1 MKLSFTLLVTI
12 VLFFETSCNT
22 TSKSS
27 NLQGREYDGSIFGKQ
42 FKIEVVGDSANYQNE
57 IDRVLIQVQKQFNLL
72 DSNSTLFKINF
83 SKIVN
88 EPIEIDDPDRIFVRF
103 FHLME
108 EMNAQSNGKFDPT
121 SITYERIMA
130 FGSGDPD
137 FVPNFSEFE
146 GAVGFGKN
154 TLELMEVGNHV
165 SVIKHH
171 RSVEW
176 DVTDVAACWAMDLV
190 LEKLKEHGFSAM
202 KVTMS
207 GKYLIIGEG
216 PGDFNIVPM
225 GFTGQMED
233 PQIRLKNRGLCYKNA
248 QNRKMYVDIQ
258 KKQFIDNDFQWVS
271 VSAPT
276 MLESEVF
283 SKAFMSMDL
292 NELSTWYDAH
302 GQSDIQSSVI
312 YGSKDKMDRATTQ
325 EFDNMIL
332 VKR

>member
-1 MKLSFTLLVTI
+1 
-12 VLFFETSCNT
+12 
-22 TSKSS
+22 
-27 NLQGREYDGSIFGKQ
+27 
-42 FKIEVVGDSANYQNE
+42 
-57 IDRVLIQVQKQFNLL
+57 
-72 DSNSTLFKINF
+72 
-83 SKIVN
+83 
-88 EPIEIDDPDRIFVRF
+88 
-103 FHLME
+103 
-108 EMNAQSNGKFDPT
+108 
-121 SITYERIMA
+121 
-130 FGSGDPD
+130 
-137 FVPNFSEFE
+137 
-146 GAVGFGKN
+146 
-154 TLELMEVGNHV
+154 VGNHV

-276 MLESEVF
+276 MLVSEVF

-292 NELSTWYDAH
+292 NELSTWYDTH